1 MYSGELEVQAK
12 RKAIAVLQDEINR
25 ILNAARELSSLPE
38 LLVKKNKTDV
48 KAKLEQ
54 ISSLEDEVENLRR
67 KITRDVADVGGLIMN
82 RENILNT
89 AYTMDEIAGY
99 ITGIAFKL
107 SNIKVKT
114 LTTGNFQTELTELIE
129 LVVDQVYKLNEIIRS
144 LNTDSGKSVEFAQET
159 QKIEREIDI
168 KYRNMSIK
176 ALDTISNTKELL
188 LMKDIIEGIEE
199 MADKC
204 QEVSDSFILLALSIW
219 FEKRVN
225 RKPNYCLGYRT
236 FKRIIW

>member
-114 LTTGNFQTELTELIE
+114 LTTGDFQAELTELIE

-204 QEVSDSFILLALSIW
+204 QEVSDSFILLALSI
-219 FEKRVN
+219 
-225 RKPNYCLGYRT
+225 
-236 FKRIIW
+236 

>member
-25 ILNAARELSSLPE
+25 ILNASRELSSLPE

-114 LTTGNFQTELTELIE
+114 LTTENFDKELTELIE

-144 LNTDSGKSVEFAQET
+144 LKTDSTKSVEFAQET

-204 QEVSDSFILLALSIW
+204 QEVSDSFILLALSI
-219 FEKRVN
+219 
-225 RKPNYCLGYRT
+225 
-236 FKRIIW
+236 

>member
-25 ILNAARELSSLPE
+25 ILNASRELSTLPE

-204 QEVSDSFILLALSIW
+204 QEVSDSFILLALSI
-219 FEKRVN
+219 
-225 RKPNYCLGYRT
+225 
-236 FKRIIW
+236 

>member
-25 ILNAARELSSLPE
+25 ILNASRELSSLPE

-114 LTTGNFQTELTELIE
+114 LTTGDFQAELTELIE

-144 LNTDSGKSVEFAQET
+144 LNTDSTKSVEFAQET

-204 QEVSDSFILLALSIW
+204 QEVSDSFILLALSI
-219 FEKRVN
+219 
-225 RKPNYCLGYRT
+225 
-236 FKRIIW
+236 

>member
-25 ILNAARELSSLPE
+25 ILNASRELSTLPE

-48 KAKLEQ
+48 KTKLEQ

-114 LTTGNFQTELTELIE
+114 LTTGDFDKELTELIE

-144 LNTDSGKSVEFAQET
+144 LNSDSTKSVEFAQET

-204 QEVSDSFILLALSIW
+204 QEVSDSFILLALSI
-219 FEKRVN
+219 
-225 RKPNYCLGYRT
+225 
-236 FKRIIW
+236 